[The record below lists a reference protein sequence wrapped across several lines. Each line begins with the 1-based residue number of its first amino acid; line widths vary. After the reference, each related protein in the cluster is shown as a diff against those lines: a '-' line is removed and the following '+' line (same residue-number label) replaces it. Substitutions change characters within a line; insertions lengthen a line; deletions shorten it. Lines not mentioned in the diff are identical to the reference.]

1 MLYRRIP
8 RDPNAPLLPGSYE
21 IVADIERGN
30 PEVVTRQSLQIA
42 LRAAYGHRISVTD
55 YGRAADGQL
64 IIRFTVHDTPAVQ
77 VAWLPLAITAA
88 AVIAALWLGW
98 QISLRLV
105 EFVELVK
112 VTPGAQIGLG
122 GLGLALALVGGALL
136 VWVLGSPKK
145 GTRHAQ

>member
-8 RDPNAPLLPGSYE
+8 RDPNAPLPAGHYE
-21 IVADIERGN
+21 IIADVDRGN
-30 PEVVTRQSLQIA
+30 PDLVTRQSLQIA
-42 LRAAYGHRISVTD
+42 LRAAFGARISVTD
-55 YGRAADGQL
+55 YGRGADGRL
-64 IIRFTVHDTPAVQ
+64 IIRFTVHDTPALQ

-88 AVIAALWLGW
+88 AVLAALWLGW

-105 EFVELVK
+105 EFVEIVR

-136 VWVLGSPKK
+136 AWVLGERK
-145 GTRHAQ
+145 G